1 MCVLSVASPS
11 SVTRCS
17 RGVTFRD
24 RGKLLKDRLPPAAPA
39 AKDPRRYG
47 AVARSL
53 IEHVKCVPI
62 SWSRRPCTHSAREY
76 FFPGCFGK
84 FSVPSQLFRPRAI
97 VIDATARFS
106 CQRIVTLSPI
116 PCESRYS
123 FTHLP
128 MSRAPPAIGSPHTAC
143 SNRSSCFAPSPCRAR
158 FSSMIRCAVW
168 SSPTRPRSCP
178 WAGRRTRRT
187 WRVSG
192 PCTRSIRRGWRRIRR
207 TRRRRCSRR
216 TRPGTRRR

>member
-1 MCVLSVASPS
+1 MSVASPS

-17 RGVTFRD
+17 LGVTFRE

-62 SWSRRPCTHSAREY
+62 SWSSRPCTHSRREY
-76 FFPGCFGK
+76 FFPGCFGRL
-84 FSVPSQLFRPRAI
+84 SVPSQLFRPRDM

-106 CQRIVTLSPI
+106 CHRICTLSPI

-123 FTHLP
+123 LTHSP
-128 MSRAPPAIGSPHTAC
+128 MSRAPPAIGAPHTAC
-143 SNRSSCFAPSPCRAR
+143 SNFSSCFPPSPYRAR
-158 FSSMIRCAVW
+158 FSSMILCACPIK
-168 SSPTRPRSCP
+168 SSLGEP
-178 WAGRRTRRT
+178 
-187 WRVSG
+187 
-192 PCTRSIRRGWRRIRR
+192 
-207 TRRRRCSRR
+207 
-216 TRPGTRRR
+216 